1 MDFEDPAYQVCLGL
15 KHKGKNVKI
24 FSTVKIINPENISIG
39 DESIIADFS
48 FIYGVGRGIEIGN
61 FCHITEHGII
71 QAGGKVIM
79 GDFSAIGPRTTIL
92 AATDDYEGNGFIGL
106 GIFGEKYRN
115 IQFRD
120 VIIGRHAHI
129 GMGCII
135 MPGITIGEGCS
146 IGAGSLV
153 TKDMPEWTICYG
165 HPCKP
170 MRPKSK
176 EKQLEMEKEFLREY
190 YGKN

>member
-1 MDFEDPAYQVCLGL
+1 MIF
-15 KHKGKNVKI
+15 KSIGKNVKI
-24 FSTVKIINPENISIG
+24 FNSAKIICPENITIG
-39 DESIIADFS
+39 DETLIADFS
-48 FIYGVGRGIEIGN
+48 FLYAVGKGIEIGN

-71 QAGGKVIM
+71 QAGGLVKM

-92 AATDDYEGNGFIGL
+92 AASDDYEGNGFIGL
-106 GIFGEKYRN
+106 AVFGDKYRKLS
-115 IQFRD
+115 FKD
-120 VIIGRHAHI
+120 VTIGRHAHI

-135 MPGITIGEGCS
+135 MPGVTIGDGCS

-170 MRPKSK
+170 IKAKPR
-176 EKQLEMEKEFLREY
+176 EKQLQMEKEFLNGY
-190 YGKN
+190 YGHAY